1 MDKDRTKSVVVDP
14 VFSPLT
20 PASTSPFG
28 APKLVPD
35 SRAALREFL
44 LAAGFKVLLEELE
57 EDRIA
62 LCGAEGK
69 FQPERRA
76 YRHGHD
82 DGRLVL
88 GGRKVRVPKPRVRSV
103 EGRELE
109 LPRWRH
115 YSEEDPLGRRVQ
127 EQILVGVSTRGYARS
142 LEPLQDGLEQT
153 TVSRSSV
160 SRRFVARTTAQVEKF
175 LSRPLTGLDF
185 PVVMI
190 DGIGMGEHLMLTA
203 LGIDASGKK
212 HVLGVTEGS
221 SESEEVARGL
231 LRNLIDRGLSVE
243 RARLFVIDGGKG
255 VRKAIRS
262 VFGAWALVQRCQ
274 VHKTRNIAD
283 HLPDQKKAWVRA
295 ALRRAWSATTAGR
308 ARELLRNLAGQLRAD
323 HPGAAASI
331 EEGLEET
338 LTLIALGVFGTL
350 HRTLCSTNPIENM
363 HGTIGKVTRNVKRWR
378 SGSMTLRW
386 TITAVVEAE
395 GKFRRVKGYRE
406 MTLLIAALDATVN
419 VAALDRKEAIA

>member
-1 MDKDRTKSVVVDP
+1 MDKHRTKSGVADP

-20 PASTSPFG
+20 PASTSRLGHPR
-28 APKLVPD
+28 LVLG
-35 SRAALREFL
+35 AALREFL
-44 LAAGFKVLLEELE
+44 LAAGFRVLLEELE
-57 EDRIA
+57 ADRSA
-62 LCGAEGK
+62 LCGAKGK
-69 FQPERRA
+69 FQEGRRA

-82 DGRLVL
+82 DGQLVL
-88 GGRKVRVPKPRVRSV
+88 GGRKIRVPKPRVRGV
-103 EGRELE
+103 EGGELE

-115 YSEEDPLGRRVQ
+115 YSEEDPLSARVQ

-142 LEPLQDGLEQT
+142 LEPLHEGLEET

-160 SRRFVARTTAQVEKF
+160 SRRFVARTTAQVERF
-175 LSRPLTGLDF
+175 LSRSLGALDF

-190 DGIGMGEHLMLTA
+190 DGVGMGDHLMLTA
-203 LGIDASGKK
+203 LGIEATGNK

-231 LRNLIDRGLSVE
+231 LRHLIDRGLRVE

-262 VFGAWALVQRCQ
+262 IFGEWALIQRCL
-274 VHKTRNIAD
+274 VHKSRNIVD
-283 HLPDQKKAWVRA
+283 HLPDHKKTWVRA
-295 ALRRAWSATTAGR
+295 AVRRAWSATTTGR

-323 HPGAAASI
+323 HPGAATSI

-338 LTLIALGVFGTL
+338 LTLITLGVSGTL

-363 HGTIGKVTRNVKRWR
+363 HGTLRKVTRNVKRWR
-378 SGSMTLRW
+378 GGSMALRW
-386 TITAVVEAE
+386 TITAMVEAE
-395 GKFRRVKGYRE
+395 RTFRRVKGYRDLAQL
-406 MTLLIAALDATVN
+406 TAALEATVH
-419 VAALDRKEAIA
+419 VDALDRQEAIA